1 MTPNSPLASLRQ
13 RWWLIVGFAV
23 LGALLGAL
31 PAPARVEE
39 QATSFR
45 ASHTMLANGTD
56 SSVISPTQVALF
68 ASVGEVPL
76 RVADEFGYE
85 GSPATLSAQV
95 QAEFDLGSG
104 ALTFTTTQRTAE
116 DAESLVDSFA
126 EHTNEFL
133 TERQDEAFEQRVA
146 TSRQRL
152 QELEDELN
160 TLAVQAANDPE
171 DALVTAQRDA
181 ISVQYG
187 LAYEQNRSLE
197 EDFDRLVFTT
207 LESGQAVP
215 IVDEGLAAPT
225 GRSTRALMGM
235 VAGGFIGAVIAILIG
250 RLDTKVR
257 SREQAEE
264 IVGMRARVLV
274 PRVRSN
280 QGGVVVRSGSQ
291 GPLSDSYRTIRNV
304 VTFVQ
309 SALPAREGARVT
321 LVVSPGPGDGKTSV
335 SVNLAAAIA
344 ETGSRTLA
352 ANADFRRPTLQR
364 ALTGRPP
371 PPNPLEIE
379 DLEIVNVRSLLSDT
393 AASRLKIVDFS
404 TVDAAP
410 GELVRA
416 LTHRL
421 EDLRSVSEQIVVDT
435 SPVGSTAE
443 VLDLLPHADTIVLVA
458 RVGHTSTQ
466 AMARAAAILGDIATA
481 PIIFVLEGIKADRSQ
496 FYVDTDQ
503 NVRRLPQMPE
513 PGEQPT
519 LESVE

>member
-1 MTPNSPLASLRQ
+1 
-13 RWWLIVGFAV
+13 
-23 LGALLGAL
+23 
-31 PAPARVEE
+31 
-39 QATSFR
+39 
-45 ASHTMLANGTD
+45 
-56 SSVISPTQVALF
+56 
-68 ASVGEVPL
+68 
-76 RVADEFGYE
+76 
-85 GSPATLSAQV
+85 
-95 QAEFDLGSG
+95 
-104 ALTFTTTQRTAE
+104 
-116 DAESLVDSFA
+116 
-126 EHTNEFL
+126 
-133 TERQDEAFEQRVA
+133 
-146 TSRQRL
+146 
-152 QELEDELN
+152 
-160 TLAVQAANDPE
+160 
-171 DALVTAQRDA
+171 
-181 ISVQYG
+181 
-187 LAYEQNRSLE
+187 
-197 EDFDRLVFTT
+197 
-207 LESGQAVP
+207 
-215 IVDEGLAAPT
+215 
-225 GRSTRALMGM
+225 
-235 VAGGFIGAVIAILIG
+235 
-250 RLDTKVR
+250 
-257 SREQAEE
+257 
-264 IVGMRARVLV
+264 
-274 PRVRSN
+274 
-280 QGGVVVRSGSQ
+280 
-291 GPLSDSYRTIRNV
+291 
-304 VTFVQ
+304 
-309 SALPAREGARVT
+309 
-321 LVVSPGPGDGKTSV
+321 V